1 MEIIIQNPTRAE
13 IFATLF
19 QHMKL
24 FTENMNIHFNKDEVF
39 IQAMDSSHV
48 SILEIKLPSEW
59 FDTYKVNNDTM
70 IGVNTNILF
79 KVLNTREKSHTLR
92 LLLEEGNMDKL
103 EINLLSEN
111 TNVYNRNYVIPLVDI
126 DSEIMGIPE
135 MEYQAELS
143 FPSTVFS
150 TLIDQMKMFGE
161 TLNITCSEE
170 KVEMN
175 AESIDT
181 GKMYVNIPIDDLN
194 SFAIEED
201 ETLNMSF
208 SLLHLK
214 NICLYGKISKEI
226 EVNIKREYPIKLVYI
241 LDHEDAKAMFYLAP
255 KIDDE

>member
-1 MEIIIQNPTRAE
+1 MEIVIQNPTRAE

-24 FTENMNIHFNKDEVF
+24 FTENMNIHFNTDEIF
-39 IQAMDSSHV
+39 IQAMDNSHV

-59 FDTYKVNNDTM
+59 FDTYNVKSNTM
-70 IGVNTNILF
+70 IGINTNILF

-92 LLLEEGNMDKL
+92 LVLEEDNMDKL

-111 TNVYNRNYVIPLVDI
+111 TNVYDRNYLIPLVDL
-126 DSEIMGIPE
+126 DSEIMGIPD

-143 FPSTVFS
+143 FPSDVFS
-150 TLIDQMKMFGE
+150 RLIDQMNIFGDS
-161 TLNITCSEE
+161 LNITCSEE

-175 AESIDT
+175 AESIDS

-194 SFAIEED
+194 AFAIEED
-201 ETLNMSF
+201 EVLDLSF
-208 SLLHLK
+208 SLSHLK
-214 NICLYGKISKEI
+214 NICLYSKISKEI
-226 EVNIKREYPIKLVYI
+226 EVNLTRDYPVKLIYK

-255 KIDDE
+255 RISDD

>member
-1 MEIIIQNPTRAE
+1 MEIVIQNPTRAE

-24 FTENMNIHFNKDEVF
+24 FTENMNIHFNKNEVF

-59 FDTYKVNNDTM
+59 FDTYNVKSDTM

-92 LLLEEGNMDKL
+92 LVLEEDNMDKL

-111 TNVYNRNYVIPLVDI
+111 TTVYDRNYLIPLVDI
-126 DSEIMGIPE
+126 DSEIMGIPA

-143 FPSTVFS
+143 FPSAVLS

-161 TLNITCSEE
+161 TLNVSCSEE

-175 AESIDT
+175 AESTDN

-201 ETLNMSF
+201 ETINMSF

-214 NICLYGKISKEI
+214 NICLYGKISKEV
-226 EVNIKREYPIKLVYI
+226 EVNLKRDYPIKLVYN

-255 KIDDE
+255 KIADD